1 MARKLINMK
10 KFYIFIEDS
19 FFSFFVNNINVCYF
33 IGTFS
38 RRNYQHHKAGSDSFK
53 FRRRCQILEL
63 FEIRE
68 RVSIVYFF
76 SKESYRSAKFSE
88 VKEFL
93 YELFQ
98 LEIIYSLACRVI
110 IVNLIKRVSNL
121 CHFSDI
127 TRDEE
132 IWWKIEPYPYF
143 AAKILDA
150 REC

>member
-33 IGTFS
+33 VGTFG

-63 FEIRE
+63 FEIRA

-88 VKEFL
+88 VKVFIRIISTRNNIFPCLSCNNSKFNKACVEFMP
-93 YELFQ
+93 LFRYHERRRNMVENRAIPIFCGQ
-98 LEIIYSLACRVI
+98 DPRCS
-110 IVNLIKRVSNL
+110 
-121 CHFSDI
+121 
-127 TRDEE
+127 
-132 IWWKIEPYPYF
+132 
-143 AAKILDA
+143 
-150 REC
+150 

>member
-33 IGTFS
+33 VGTFG

-110 IVNLIKRVSNL
+110 IVNLIKRMCRIYATFQIS
-121 CHFSDI
+121 
-127 TRDEE
+127 
-132 IWWKIEPYPYF
+132 
-143 AAKILDA
+143 
-150 REC
+150 RETKKYGGK